1 MRKFLLTLALFLCCV
16 SCYAIDLYTFEQENF
31 VGGYTSKIEGITR
44 VEFTSDG
51 MYVLKDGNR
60 IAVPTENL
68 KHFSFYYDPLLSVKA
83 PEVKLQC
90 EVFGD
95 ILSVNAQEKI
105 DNISVY
111 TVGGISLRNVSPQA
125 SAASVSLSD
134 MSRGVYVVRI
144 TTGKDVI
151 IKKIV
156 K

>member
-1 MRKFLLTLALFLCCV
+1 MKKKILFIALFLCSV

-44 VEFTSDG
+44 VEFASDG

-60 IAVPTENL
+60 IAVPMDNL
-68 KHFSFYYDPLLSVKA
+68 KHFSFYYDPLLSVQA

-90 EVFGD
+90 EIFGD
-95 ILSVNAQEKI
+95 ILSVNAKEKI

-111 TVGGISLRNVSPQA
+111 TVGGIVVRNVSPQV
-125 SAASVSLSD
+125 SDASVSIKDL
-134 MSRGVYVVRI
+134 SRGVYVVRI

-151 IKKIV
+151 TKKIV

>member
-1 MRKFLLTLALFLCCV
+1 MRKILLSISLFLCCV

-44 VEFTSDG
+44 VEFAADG
-51 MYVLKDGNR
+51 IYVLKDGNR

-68 KHFSFYYDPLLSVKA
+68 KHFNFYYDPLLSVQA

-111 TVGGISLRNVSPQA
+111 TIGGIAVRSVSPQA
-125 SAASVSLSD
+125 SATSVSLGD
-134 MSRGVYVVRI
+134 LSRGVYVVRI
-144 TTGKDVI
+144 ATGKDVI

>member
-1 MRKFLLTLALFLCCV
+1 MRKILLTFALFLCCI

-44 VEFTSDG
+44 VEFASDG

-60 IAVPTENL
+60 IAVPMDNL
-68 KHFSFYYDPLLSVKA
+68 KHFSFYYDPLLSVQA

-90 EVFGD
+90 EIFGD
-95 ILSVNAQEKI
+95 ILSVNAKEKI

-111 TVGGISLRNVSPQA
+111 TVGGIAVRNVSPQVCD
-125 SAASVSLSD
+125 ASVSIKDLS
-134 MSRGVYVVRI
+134 RAVYVVRI

-151 IKKIV
+151 TKKIV